1 MTQPSHGYLPAKVEE
16 DGETRVGFQRKA
28 LADMS
33 PAELT
38 YIAEMG
44 KRSTQTMSRTE
55 SEAIFKDAFAKL
67 QASTQVS

>member
-1 MTQPSHGYLPAKVEE
+1 MTHPSHGYLPVKVEE

-33 PAELT
+33 PPELT

-44 KRSTQTMSRTE
+44 KRSVLLSRVE
-55 SEAIFKDAFAKL
+55 SEAVFKDAFAKL